1 MSLKHLSYTLAGVLL
16 CAAAVTPGIA
26 QNGTRPS
33 TGAQLVNAQQ
43 PVPGEYIV
51 VLKEQAARLAHE
63 QRSSLPSTAQV
74 AESMAR
80 AYGLNTQ
87 HTYTHVLRGFAAR
100 ANDKA
105 LVKLLL
111 DDRVAYVEENGVVS
125 ISQTT
130 QPNATWGLDRVDQRD
145 LPLSGNYVYDT
156 NASNVRAYIIDT
168 GVLAS
173 HNDFGGRVLSGYTA
187 INDGRGSN
195 DCNGH
200 GTHVAGIIGGESYGV
215 AKNATL
221 VPVRVLDCNASGAL
235 SKILS
240 GIDYVTGRAL
250 DEPHPAV
257 ANLSLSNGM
266 SSLMDQA
273 IKNSIDS
280 GVTYVVA
287 AGNFGYD
294 ACFFS
299 PGRLPEAITVG
310 ATTVTDQALSF
321 SNDGPCV
328 DLWAPGADIVSAFNR
343 SDTDSLSITGTSASA
358 PHVAGIAANLL
369 VQDPALSP
377 AEVHQLI
384 VDHATATGT
393 PFGPDS
399 NDLLAYAPIVLDA
412 GPEVSVDFSV
422 SCGQRSRQ
430 CMFSA
435 ALEGNVAEAE
445 LYYWEFGDGN
455 VRAHPHHIARN
466 RYRDGGHYQ
475 VLLAVVLADGSVHTA
490 EREILVQ
497 R

>member
-1 MSLKHLSYTLAGVLL
+1 MSRIILIVFLL
-16 CAAAVTPGIA
+16 GLGATASAAELLRSERAIPD
-26 QNGTRPS
+26 Q
-33 TGAQLVNAQQ
+33 
-43 PVPGEYIV
+43 YIV
-51 VLKEQAARLAHE
+51 VFKAQAVLTEASASPDQRAAQLSAHAQEIAGRGRGRVERVYQYALTGFSVAMSEAGAR
-63 QRSSLPSTAQV
+63 S
-74 AESMAR
+74 
-80 AYGLNTQ
+80 
-87 HTYTHVLRGFAAR
+87 
-100 ANDKA
+100 
-105 LVKLLL
+105 LL
-111 DDRVAYVEENGVVS
+111 DDPRIDFIVEDARVEAAALNVQLDPPS
-125 ISQTT
+125 
-130 QPNATWGLDRVDQRD
+130 WGLDRIDQPTGALD
-145 LPLSGNYVYDT
+145 GAY
-156 NASNVRAYIIDT
+156 AYIESDDTVRVYVLDT
-168 GVLAS
+168 GIRAS
-173 HNDFGGRVLSGYTA
+173 HSEFAGRVDVLNGFNA
-187 INDGRGSN
+187 IEGDQNTD
-195 DCNGH
+195 DCHGH
-200 GTHVAGIIGGESYGV
+200 GTHVAGIIGGQSYGV

-328 DLWAPGADIVSAFNR
+328 DLWAPGADIFSAFNR